1 METFCPFHCSA
12 NLKRF
17 KQLGEILGAP
27 LLLCVYVSRSHG
39 ACAVFHT
46 IQVAAQSSVPG
57 SNRDS
62 VSSIYSV
69 SDRKN
74 WDLTKKVW
82 EPTIMVTNRIQC
94 WKNKYNSQS
103 YLSVHLPSA
112 LNSKR
117 SGDQVK
123 FWHALCVHRTTMHQF
138 TVSLYSK
145 PHYLVCM

>member
-46 IQVAAQSSVPG
+46 IQVAAQSSAPG

-62 VSSIYSV
+62 LSSIYSV

-74 WDLTKKVW
+74 WDLTKKFGSPPLW
-82 EPTIMVTNRIQC
+82 WPTGFSAEKINTIVNRIFQC
-94 WKNKYNSQS
+94 TYQVHWTVRGQVTKWNFDMHYVCTVQPCTSLQCHFIQS
-103 YLSVHLPSA
+103 H
-112 LNSKR
+112 
-117 SGDQVK
+117 
-123 FWHALCVHRTTMHQF
+123 TI
-138 TVSLYSK
+138 
-145 PHYLVCM
+145 